1 MEKLRIEDVEVS
13 VLSEGSHRRD
23 LSERLATTDVAINHY
38 SLASG
43 EEFPGG
49 LLEVFALGA
58 PRETE
63 DIRIPAECPECSHAN
78 LRLDTDFAE
87 HTADSISTPPLVRA
101 RMPERT
107 SVRDI
112 YRKYE
117 NDEPLTMLTA
127 YDAPIAAQ
135 VDAGG
140 VDMILV
146 GDSAGDN
153 HLGYDDTL
161 PVTMEEALSNTA
173 AVDRATENAMVIGD
187 LPFLSY
193 GASMEQSVN
202 NAGRFMKE
210 AGADAVKLETAP
222 HGDTTIEIIER
233 LTELGIPTMGHI
245 GFTPQRMHQI
255 GGAYIQG
262 RGHTSSA
269 ALDAL
274 VETAERLEDAGV
286 FTIVLETITEEAG
299 KAVTE
304 SVDVPTIG
312 IGAGRHVDG
321 QVLVTTDVLG
331 LGGEAFK
338 LSKQYADIDSKIR
351 SAVETY
357 VSEVENGEFPA
368 EENVYDPLDE

>member
-1 MEKLRIEDVEVS
+1 
-13 VLSEGSHRRD
+13 
-23 LSERLATTDVAINHY
+23 
-38 SLASG
+38 
-43 EEFPGG
+43 
-49 LLEVFALGA
+49 
-58 PRETE
+58 
-63 DIRIPAECPECSHAN
+63 
-78 LRLDTDFAE
+78 
-87 HTADSISTPPLVRA
+87 
-101 RMPERT
+101 MPERT